1 MVLLFR
7 ILLTI
12 FPIKKLIMFIDTRNR
27 STEEEMMDDFL
38 MEGAMLQ
45 NTLDQLAVINK
56 RLGGNLATIKGI
68 NTLLKKEKKDAVITI
83 VDMGCGSG
91 DMLRAVADYGK
102 KNNFTFKL
110 IGIDANEFTV
120 NYARR
125 LSENYTEISY
135 IKMDILSS
143 GFSGITFDIAITT
156 LFLHHFTN
164 QQIENLLVQIVNIV
178 RIGVVVNDL
187 HRSSTAYY
195 LFKGLSFFI
204 KNPMVKKDG
213 AISVL
218 RGFKK
223 NELNAISKKL
233 KDSVST
239 IHWKWAFRY
248 QWIIKKL

>member
-1 MVLLFR
+1 
-7 ILLTI
+7 
-12 FPIKKLIMFIDTRNR
+12 MFVDTRNR
-27 STEEEMMDDFL
+27 SSEEEMMDDLL

-45 NTLDQLAVINK
+45 NTLDQLAIINK
-56 RLGGNLATIKGI
+56 RLGGNQATIQGI
-68 NTLLKKEKKDAVITI
+68 NTLLKTENKDTVITM

-91 DMLRAVADYGK
+91 DMLRAVADYGR
-102 KNNFTFKL
+102 KNNFSFKL
-110 IGIDANEFTV
+110 IGIDANEFTIK
-120 NYARR
+120 YARR
-125 LSENYTEISY
+125 LSENYPEISY
-135 IKMDILSS
+135 IKMDIL
-143 GFSGITFDIAITT
+143 GDQFSGISFDIAIAT

-164 QQIENLLVQIVNIV
+164 QQIENLLVPIVNKT

-187 HRSSTAYY
+187 HRSSAAYY

-223 NELNAISKKL
+223 KELNDISKKL
-233 KDSVST
+233 KGSVST

-248 QWIIKKL
+248 QWIIKKVCQ